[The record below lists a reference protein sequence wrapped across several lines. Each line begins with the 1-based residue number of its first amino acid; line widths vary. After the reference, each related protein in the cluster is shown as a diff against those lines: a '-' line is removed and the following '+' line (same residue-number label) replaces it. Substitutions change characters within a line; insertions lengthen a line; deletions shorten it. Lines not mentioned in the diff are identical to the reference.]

1 MQFVSLRD
9 QEQLKDCNRR
19 MRATFLKRF
28 HSWLKDLPGFKGLDG
43 LIIAVC
49 FKLAVPCWLKI
60 CKLFLWLRLLGIAAV
75 EQKKLV
81 VVARYG
87 AIGDIICTF
96 PAVAE
101 LVRQNPGN
109 PVVYVV
115 RRSFKALVERGG
127 LDVRVVAVRNHLEL
141 PSRPSRVFK
150 QSTPLSYP
158 GEDGADGHLPGRRT
172 DDFARCL
179 GFAGATSKPSLRVDR
194 VKADALRAEY
204 LGCLGRTERRAS
216 ALPEPANAAPSRGAA
231 LRQPLVLLH
240 GGPTW
245 AVREWP
251 VESWGRLVERLKSE
265 LGCAVMQLVAA
276 RNITVRNPVCRVI
289 PGAEPVEC
297 VDDIDKL
304 IHLVAAVDLLIGI
317 DSGPMHV
324 AGAVGTPCVA
334 LFGPT
339 DPELV
344 LFDPGITAV
353 FHRVECSFC
362 HHRHPRLHWQ
372 SGCPHDIQ
380 CMKGLTVEQVFDAVA
395 AHLAKTV
402 GKP

>member
-1 MQFVSLRD
+1 
-9 QEQLKDCNRR
+9 
-19 MRATFLKRF
+19 
-28 HSWLKDLPGFKGLDG
+28 
-43 LIIAVC
+43 
-49 FKLAVPCWLKI
+49 
-60 CKLFLWLRLLGIAAV
+60 
-75 EQKKLV
+75 
-81 VVARYG
+81 
-87 AIGDIICTF
+87 
-96 PAVAE
+96 
-101 LVRQNPGN
+101 
-109 PVVYVV
+109 
-115 RRSFKALVERGG
+115 
-127 LDVRVVAVRNHLEL
+127 
-141 PSRPSRVFK
+141 
-150 QSTPLSYP
+150 
-158 GEDGADGHLPGRRT
+158 
-172 DDFARCL
+172 
-179 GFAGATSKPSLRVDR
+179 
-194 VKADALRAEY
+194 VK
-204 LGCLGRTERRAS
+204 
-216 ALPEPANAAPSRGAA
+216 
-231 LRQPLVLLH
+231 
-240 GGPTW
+240 
-245 AVREWP
+245 
-251 VESWGRLVERLKSE
+251 
-265 LGCAVMQLVAA
+265 
-276 RNITVRNPVCRVI
+276 NPVCRVI

-353 FHRVECSFC
+353 FHRMECSFC

>member
-1 MQFVSLRD
+1 MDVGILR
-9 QEQLKDCNRR
+9 RI
-19 MRATFLKRF
+19 
-28 HSWLKDLPGFKGLDG
+28 HSRLRNASGLRWLDA

-60 CKLFLWLRLLGIAAV
+60 CKFFLWLRLLGIAAV

-96 PAVAE
+96 PAIAE

-109 PVVYVV
+109 LVVYVV
-115 RRSFKALVERGG
+115 RRSFKALVERSG
-127 LDVRVVAVRNHLEL
+127 LDVKVVAVRNHLEL

-158 GEDGADGHLPGRRT
+158 GEDGAARFVAGRLT
-172 DDFARCL
+172 DVFARCL
-179 GFAGATSKPSLRVDR
+179 GFAGATGKPSLRVDR

-204 LGCLGRTERRAS
+204 LERLGRTERRAS

-245 AVREWP
+245 AVKEWP
-251 VESWGRLVERLKSE
+251 GEFWGRLVERLKSE
-265 LGCAVMQLVAA
+265 LGCAVVQLVAA
-276 RNITVRNPVCRVI
+276 RNITVRNPACCVI

-297 VDDIDKL
+297 GDDIDKL
-304 IHLVAAVDLLIGI
+304 INLVVAVDLLVGI

-324 AGAVGTPCVA
+324 AGAVGTPCVG

-339 DPELV
+339 DPSLVFSNPELAA
-344 LFDPGITAV
+344 GV

-362 HHRHPRLHWQ
+362 HHRHPRLHWM

-395 AHLAKTV
+395 ANLARAV
-402 GKP
+402 SKP

>member
-1 MQFVSLRD
+1 MGAAFLRRIHSR
-9 QEQLKDCNRR
+9 LKS
-19 MRATFLKRF
+19 A
-28 HSWLKDLPGFKGLDG
+28 PGFRWLDG
-43 LIIAVC
+43 LVIAVC

-60 CKLFLWLRLLGIAAV
+60 CKFVLWLRLLGIATV

-96 PAVAE
+96 PAMAE
-101 LVRQNPGN
+101 LVRQNSGN

-115 RRSFKALVERGG
+115 RRSFKALVERSG
-127 LDVRVVAVRNHLEL
+127 LDVKVVAVRNHLEL
-141 PSRPSRVFK
+141 PSKPSWVFK
-150 QSTPLSYP
+150 QSTYLAFP
-158 GEDGADGHLPGRRT
+158 GEDRAASHLPGRLT
-172 DDFARCL
+172 DGFARCL
-179 GFAGATSKPSLRVDR
+179 GFAGATGKPSLRVDR
-194 VKADALRAEY
+194 AKADALRAEY
-204 LGCLGRTERRAS
+204 LGCLGRTERRTP
-216 ALPEPANAAPSRGAA
+216 ALPEPANTAPSRSSA

-245 AVREWP
+245 AVKEWP
-251 VESWGRLVERLKSE
+251 IESWRRLVERLKSE
-265 LGCAVMQLVAA
+265 LGCAVVQLVAA
-276 RNITVRNPVCRVI
+276 RNITVKNPVCRVI

-304 IHLVAAVDLLIGI
+304 IHLVAGVDLLIGI
-317 DSGPMHV
+317 DSGPIHV
-324 AGAVGTPCVA
+324 AGAVGTPCVG

-339 DPELV
+339 EPSLIFSNPERAV
-344 LFDPGITAV
+344 GV